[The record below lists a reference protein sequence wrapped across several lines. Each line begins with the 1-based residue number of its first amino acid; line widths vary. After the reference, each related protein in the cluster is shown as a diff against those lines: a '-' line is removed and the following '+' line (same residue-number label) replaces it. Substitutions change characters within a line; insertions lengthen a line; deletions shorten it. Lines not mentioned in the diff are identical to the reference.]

1 MSRTV
6 YIETSIISYLTS
18 RVSRNLIAAARQ
30 QLTQTWWD
38 FRLNYDLYISEVVS
52 RECAAGDP
60 SAAKKRLDAIEGLNL
75 LRVTKE
81 VVELSKAIVARGI
94 IPAKAAEDSLHIS
107 IATIHAMD
115 FLLTWNCKHIANP
128 EIQRQIALYLEEQG
142 LFLPFI
148 CTPEELLGADD
159 E

>member
-1 MSRTV
+1 MPSSV

-30 QLTQTWWD
+30 QITQSWWD
-38 FRLNYDLYISEVVS
+38 SRLNYDLYISEVVS

-60 SAAKKRLDAIEGLNL
+60 NAAKKRLEAIEGLIL
-75 LRVTKE
+75 LRTTKE
-81 VVELSKAIVARGI
+81 AVELSKAMVVRGI
-94 IPAKAAEDSLHIS
+94 IPSKAAEDSLHIS

-128 EIQRQIALYLEEQG
+128 EIQKRIALYLEDLG

-148 CTPEELLGADD
+148 CTPEELLGAND